1 MLVQSPLGI
10 VHHAAPIPEYGHTCH
25 AFHIDHFRDHDRI
38 ARTVMKIRQ
47 AGLAIHREGTKADTG
62 RVERVPVTPQRAN
75 ARVRAVIAPRV
86 VSIVHW
92 VRNRIGRT
100 FHHDQV
106 LRSDSKTGTSGTRRA
121 AKTDVKVCDAV
132 KD

>member
-86 VSIVHW
+86 VS
-92 VRNRIGRT
+92 
-100 FHHDQV
+100 
-106 LRSDSKTGTSGTRRA
+106 SYTGSVTGLDGHFIMTKFCEVTR
-121 AKTDVKVCDAV
+121 KLGLPGPDVQPKQMLKSVMP
-132 KD
+132 